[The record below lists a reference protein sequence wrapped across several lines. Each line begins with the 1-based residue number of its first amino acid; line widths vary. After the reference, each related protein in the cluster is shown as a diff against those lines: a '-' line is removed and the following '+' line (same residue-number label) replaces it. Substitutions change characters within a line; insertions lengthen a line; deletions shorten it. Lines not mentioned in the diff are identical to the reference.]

1 MGFASTSSSLISEVH
16 VRLPENMKS
25 KHLKVKIT
33 NNSIDVFSSLENR
46 QILSGQLSE
55 KCKASDAVWTITE
68 GNKLNICFGKRSIET
83 FGLKISI

>member
-1 MGFASTSSSLISEVH
+1 MGFLPNSSPLILEIH

-33 NNSIDVFSSLENR
+33 NNSIDVFSNLEDR

-55 KCKASDAVWTITE
+55 KCKTSDAMWTITE
-68 GNKLNICFGKRSIET
+68 GNKLNICFGK
-83 FGLKISI
+83 